1 MQTDVWYDL
10 ALRELIGGDDAAQA
24 LVREAE
30 AASQGGD
37 ETEDAEDA
45 EASC

>member
-30 AASQGGD
+30 AASQGAD
-37 ETEDAEDA
+37 EDAEDA